1 MSSLFLKRVTFAGI
15 VIVGLCLCIFFS
27 ASDANAQFRRGRY
40 VLTGSANWEYETYSF
55 EDNKTTR
62 ERVRFLQSYN
72 LNLAG
77 NIIDPRLVTFN
88 SGLTYR
94 LDDADTEDSSRTP
107 QSSNDKS
114 SSLDYNLSLSFFPRS
129 WYPFKIYGSRSTVDT
144 TSRYYPSTTTTNT
157 GYGGEMLIR
166 FTRLPETSMN
176 YSSTNSKT
184 ENPLYQSEFQNTYYG
199 ITLSKRLE
207 GLWDSY
213 ITGGHTSSATD
224 DKVANTKTTN
234 DVYYFNDSS
243 QISKTT
249 SLGVSGL
256 LNKYETKSP
265 SSASESQYASFNT
278 TLSMQPYKRF
288 RHGYSYDYSD
298 SESSSSGGAKSE
310 TTTNTLSGGAYYLIL
325 KEWPIDGRFRYS
337 MTDSSNAGTTAV
349 AAKNTSTDT
358 LDAGANTSW
367 KISKDLSSA
376 ASMAYYTEDISGSE
390 GGSSTDR
397 IDTAMN
403 ANWAV
408 NKNLSTSASLAYYK
422 EDISG
427 SKSDSSKKSVAG
439 AAGAGYSTPIKFLN
453 FRSGYTIGY
462 SSVSQEPGDDTK
474 TTTHALN
481 AGVGSSYKGKNLS
494 ATGDYG
500 FTYTTST
507 TGEKGGTHN
516 IVLSA
521 VDTHL
526 PRTVINAST
535 DWYFGQTVTI
545 LSTNKSNSRSAGLS
559 LTNDYFS
566 NTLINASANYVET
579 RTETGQI
586 STTYQAGSNYGDR
599 PVLGAVAAGS
609 SESKT
614 TSANANIDRYLGR
627 FGKLSLKGAYL
638 KTDKIGEIIGGH
650 AETITTK
657 TMEASHYMW
666 LTRRLSSEVS
676 YTKVDTT
683 DDLDNSITS
692 SVTTTESAVL
702 NYRLGKW
709 SVSANYKHIVVEEMT
724 NETTEQTFIISI
736 SRAFKLFL

>member
-1 MSSLFLKRVTFAGI
+1 MSSLFFKRVSFAGI
-15 VIVGLCLCIFFS
+15 VIIGLCLCIFFS

-40 VLTGSANWEYETYSF
+40 TLTGSLNWEYETYSY

-62 ERVRFLQSYN
+62 ERVRFLQNYN

-88 SGLTYR
+88 AGLTYR

-114 SSLDYNLSLSFFPRS
+114 SSLNYNLSLSFFPRS

-157 GYGGEMLIR
+157 SYGGEMLIR
-166 FTRLPETSMN
+166 FTRLPEVSMN
-176 YSSTNSKT
+176 YSATNSKT
-184 ENPLYQSEFQNTYYG
+184 ENPLYQSEFQNTYYS

-213 ITGGHTSSATD
+213 ITGGHASSTTD
-224 DKVANTKTTN
+224 DIAARTKTTN
-234 DVYYFNDSS
+234 NVYYFNESS

-249 SLGVSGL
+249 SLGVSAL
-256 LNKYETKSP
+256 LNEYKSESP
-265 SSASESQYASFNT
+265 SSASESQYASFNA
-278 TLSMQPYKRF
+278 TLSMQPSKRF
-288 RHGYSYDYSD
+288 RHGYAYDYSG
-298 SESSSSGGAKSE
+298 SESSSTTGAKSE
-310 TTTNTLSGGAYYLIL
+310 TTTNTLSGNAYYLIL
-325 KEWPIDGRFRYS
+325 REWPIDGRFRYS
-337 MTDSSNAGTTAV
+337 MTDSSNADAAA

-358 LDAGANTSW
+358 LDAAANTSW

-376 ASMAYYTEDISGSE
+376 ASMAYYTQDTSGSE
-390 GGSSTDR
+390 GGGSTDR
-397 IDTAMN
+397 LDTAMN
-403 ANWAV
+403 AGWAV
-408 NKNLSTSASLAYYK
+408 NKNLSTSASLAYYT

-427 SKSDSSKKSVAG
+427 STGDSSSKSIAG
-439 AAGAGYSTPIKFLN
+439 TASAGYSTPIKFLN

-481 AGVGSSYKGKNLS
+481 VGVGSSYKGRNLS
-494 ATGDYG
+494 ATGDYN

-507 TGEKGGTHN
+507 TGDDGETHT
-516 IVLSA
+516 VSLSA

-526 PRTVINAST
+526 PRTVINASA
-535 DWYFGQTVTI
+535 DWYLGTAATI
-545 LSTNKSNSRSAGLS
+545 LSTSKSNTRSAALS

-566 NTLINASANYVET
+566 NTLINASAKYVET
-579 RTETGQI
+579 HTETGQI
-586 STTYQAGSNYGDR
+586 STAYQAGSYTDNR
-599 PVLGAVAAGS
+599 PVLGAVATGS
-609 SESKT
+609 SETKT
-614 TSANANIDRYLGR
+614 LSANANIDRYLGR
-627 FGKLSLKGAYL
+627 FGRLSLKGSYL
-638 KTDKIGEIIGGH
+638 KTDKTNEIIGGY

-666 LTRRLSSEVS
+666 WTRRLSSEVS

-683 DDLDNSITS
+683 NDRDNSITS

-709 SVSANYKHIVVEEMT
+709 SVNANYKYILTEEIGA
-724 NETTEQTFIISI
+724 EREEQTFILGI
-736 SRAFKLFL
+736 SRTFRLFL